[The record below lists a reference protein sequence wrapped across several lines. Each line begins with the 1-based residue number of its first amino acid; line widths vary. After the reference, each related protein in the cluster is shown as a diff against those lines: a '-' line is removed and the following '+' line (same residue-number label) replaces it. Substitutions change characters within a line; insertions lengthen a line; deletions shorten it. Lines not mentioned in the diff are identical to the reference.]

1 MMLSGLIQV
10 TVKTKKNVQKN
21 CGESGVD
28 EVKVTTEGP
37 KYDAYILEQ
46 EKHGMKQTLE
56 INPSQDYEHLD

>member
-1 MMLSGLIQV
+1 MMLSGLIQI
-10 TVKTKKNVQKN
+10 TVKTKKSSAVQEN
-21 CGESGVD
+21 SGESRID

-56 INPSQDYEHLD
+56 INPLQDY